1 MLFRSRVRLPPAR
14 RAAGGRAPS
23 LADGGPRGG
32 GARRRTSGSWDRY
45 RMHPISLLSLRQFNI
60 MMSAIST
67 DDAVPIIRRSLQR
80 EIGLLEAKK
89 RLTQKEIEEFERKY
103 GRTSAEFLSEFEQGK
118 LGDSQDCFEWW
129 GLLQGMSA
137 IKEEIKKAEAVLSP

>member
-1 MLFRSRVRLPPAR
+1 
-14 RAAGGRAPS
+14 
-23 LADGGPRGG
+23 
-32 GARRRTSGSWDRY
+32 
-45 RMHPISLLSLRQFNI
+45 

-67 DDAVPIIRRSLQR
+67 DDAVLIIRRSLQR
-80 EIGLLEAKK
+80 EIGLLERKK

-103 GRTSAEFLSEFEQGK
+103 GRTSAEFISEFEQGN

-137 IKEEIKKAEAVLSP
+137 INEEIKKAEAVRDKNGYCKGRSLGNKDTGCWMHSGAIPAPRKCAGASSLRAANI

>member
-1 MLFRSRVRLPPAR
+1 
-14 RAAGGRAPS
+14 
-23 LADGGPRGG
+23 
-32 GARRRTSGSWDRY
+32 
-45 RMHPISLLSLRQFNI
+45 
-60 MMSAIST
+60 MSAIST

-80 EIGLLEAKK
+80 EIGLLGAKK

>member
-1 MLFRSRVRLPPAR
+1 
-14 RAAGGRAPS
+14 
-23 LADGGPRGG
+23 
-32 GARRRTSGSWDRY
+32 
-45 RMHPISLLSLRQFNI
+45 MHPVSLLSLRQFII
-60 MMSAIST
+60 MMSAVST

-80 EIGLLEAKK
+80 EIGLLGAKK

-129 GLLQGMSA
+129 GLLQGMRA